1 MSAFDPKRTL
11 VIAIPGE
18 ILHRNMKLLPALK
31 ARELVSKV
39 STVDSGY
46 SENKIIRF
54 RNKKGVQC
62 ESGTG
67 ARYCSCR

>member
-31 ARELVSKV
+31 ARELVSKM

-46 SENKIIRF
+46 SKT
-54 RNKKGVQC
+54 K
-62 ESGTG
+62 
-67 ARYCSCR
+67 